1 MVTIR
6 IDRNSENDTPD
17 RLPWGQRQR
26 LEFIEFR
33 LFWEG
38 ALNRSEITE
47 RFNVSVPQAST
58 DLSTYRALAP
68 LNVEYNASQK
78 RYLVTPHFQPRL
90 IAPNAERYL
99 AQLRAIS
106 DGVMTLADSSIAGLP
121 DLGIMPVPSRRIDPM
136 TLRAFLKAVRSQRS
150 INVEYQSMND
160 RRPDPMWREI
170 TPHAFGWDGFRW
182 HARAFCHTQQIFKD
196 FIISRCLKLG
206 EFGDPKGRAEDDVD
220 WNSIFDV
227 VLIPNPRLSPAQ
239 RRTVELDY
247 GMSEGKCLVPVRHA
261 LLYYFDK
268 RLRLDVAEKQDRPK
282 ETPVVIENREQYD
295 RILKA
300 VSY

>member
-6 IDRNSENDTPD
+6 IDRNSENDAAD

-99 AQLRAIS
+99 
-106 DGVMTLADSSIAGLP
+106 
-121 DLGIMPVPSRRIDPM
+121 
-136 TLRAFLKAVRSQRS
+136 
-150 INVEYQSMND
+150 
-160 RRPDPMWREI
+160 
-170 TPHAFGWDGFRW
+170 
-182 HARAFCHTQQIFKD
+182 
-196 FIISRCLKLG
+196 
-206 EFGDPKGRAEDDVD
+206 
-220 WNSIFDV
+220 
-227 VLIPNPRLSPAQ
+227 
-239 RRTVELDY
+239 
-247 GMSEGKCLVPVRHA
+247 
-261 LLYYFDK
+261 
-268 RLRLDVAEKQDRPK
+268 
-282 ETPVVIENREQYD
+282 
-295 RILKA
+295 
-300 VSY
+300 

>member
-6 IDRNSENDTPD
+6 IDQGLDNDGLD

-78 RYLVTPHFQPRL
+78 RYLVTPQFQPRL

-99 AQLRAIS
+99 AQIRAIS

-121 DLGIMPVPSRRIDPM
+121 DVGIMPVPNRRIDPM

-160 RRPDPMWREI
+160 QRPDPMWREI

-182 HARAFCHTQQIFKD
+182 HARAFCHTLQIFKD

-206 EFGDPKGRAEDDVD
+206 EFGDPQGRAEDDTD
-220 WNSIFDV
+220 WNSVFDV
-227 VLIPNPRLSPAQ
+227 VLIPNPRLSSAQ
-239 RRTVELDY
+239 KRTVELDY
-247 GMSEGKCLVPVRHA
+247 GMSEGRCLVPVRHA

-295 RILKA
+295 RLLKA
-300 VSY
+300 LSY